1 MDRRKFL
8 VTSTAAAAAL
18 SAPTLVRAS
27 GGIDI
32 FGLKSV
38 SGNFAS
44 YGKFANQGSEM
55 AVEAAGSVMGKT
67 LNYRLLDSEGNA
79 GKAVRKVKEA
89 IEKDNAKFFNGAT
102 LSSTGLA
109 VGKEVANVGGVF
121 TTPVGADEVT
131 GVDCNRST
139 FRWSTPTFG
148 AVEQTLRPLLELDP
162 SIKSAYTVTPQYV
175 FGEAL
180 LTNTKNVLA
189 DKGVEHVGNSYH
201 SLSEKEFSGYI
212 TNAAAAKPDLLVL
225 LNFGGQSSTSLR
237 QAMNFGLKSKMKILV
252 VWSAGLDQYK
262 SLGSDILEDVYLG
275 AQYWHEVQNPGNAR
289 FVELCREKYGE
300 NPVYP
305 MAGDYIGTKIIIDA
319 IEKAGSDDP
328 AAVISAMEGMAYE
341 GLTGEETIR
350 AFDHQAIKDY
360 YLLKGKAK
368 SAMSDE
374 DNFVD
379 VISSGKSFPDE
390 NTSLCKM
397 S

>member
-18 SAPTLVRAS
+18 SLPTLAKAS

-55 AVEAAGSVMGKT
+55 AVEAAGSVIGKA

-79 GKAVRKVKEA
+79 GKAVRKIKEA
-89 IEKDNAKFFNGAT
+89 IEKDNARFFNGAT

-131 GVDCNRST
+131 GSECNRST

-162 SIKSAYTVTPQYV
+162 SIKSAYTITPQYV

-237 QAMNFGLKSKMKILV
+237 QAMNFGLKNKMKILV

-262 SLGSDILEDVYLG
+262 SLGSDILENVYLG

-289 FVELCREKYGE
+289 FVELCRNKYGV

-328 AAVISAMEGMAYE
+328 AAVISAMEGMTYE

-390 NTSLCKM
+390 NASLCKM

>member
-18 SAPTLVRAS
+18 NLPTLAKAS

-55 AVEAAGSVMGKT
+55 AVEAAGSVIGKD

-79 GKAVRKVKEA
+79 GKAVRKIKEA
-89 IEKDNAKFFNGAT
+89 IEKDDARFFNGAT

-109 VGKEVANVGGVF
+109 VGKEVASVGGVF

-131 GVDCNRST
+131 GSECNRST

-212 TNAAAAKPDLLVL
+212 TNAAAAKPDLLIL

-237 QAMNFGLKSKMKILV
+237 QAMNFGLKNKMKILV

-289 FVELCREKYGE
+289 FVELCRSKYGV

-328 AAVISAMEGMAYE
+328 AAVISAMEGMTYE

-360 YLLKGKAK
+360 YLLKGKSK

-390 NTSLCKM
+390 NASLCKM